1 MLSRE
6 PIGSLKGIGEKTAKL
21 YEKLGIFTVGDL
33 ISYYPRSYEIYG
45 LPVPIG
51 SLKEDTVWAVS
62 SILTKAPDLV
72 RFNRMQMVS
81 AHIKDLTGSLQL
93 CWYNMPYMRQNLKPG
108 VPYVFRGR
116 VVRKRGRLVMEQ
128 PEVFSLEDYKEL
140 APSMQPIYG
149 QTKGL
154 SNKAIVKAQRQ
165 ALAGRVLERE
175 YMPESIRKAH
185 QLAEINYAVE
195 QIHFPEDQNQLFFA
209 RKRLVFDEFFFF
221 LIGVR
226 RLKEARKDQKS
237 DYRMKPV
244 PQVLKF
250 QESLPYELTEA
261 QKRAWKEIEGDLK
274 SGLVM
279 NRLVQGDVG
288 SGKTIIA
295 LLALLPKSE
304 AMHAAVQPEGK
315 GSGRR
320 IALFAALGGVC
331 LLCIAKLLPPL
342 AAAGLTL
349 AVLLIADRPLLKKLD
364 YALLATFVAFFV
376 FIGNMGRLPAFSAFL
391 AGALAGREV
400 EVAVAASQV
409 ISNVPA
415 ALLLA
420 GYSENWPALIIGCD
434 LGGLGTLI
442 ASMAS
447 LISYKFFARRYP
459 AQKGRYLL
467 WFTLANVGLL
477 ALLMVLY
484 YIIR

>member
-1 MLSRE
+1 MEEILQDEEFYRQSGGGVTLSGGE
-6 PIGSLKGIGEKTAKL
+6 PL
-21 YEKLGIFTVGDL
+21 
-33 ISYYPRSYEIYG
+33 
-45 LPVPIG
+45 
-51 SLKEDTVWAVS
+51 
-62 SILTKAPDLV
+62 
-72 RFNRMQMVS
+72 
-81 AHIKDLTGSLQL
+81 LQAEFCAL
-93 CWYNMPYMRQNLKPG
+93 
-108 VPYVFRGR
+108 
-116 VVRKRGRLVMEQ
+116 
-128 PEVFSLEDYKEL
+128 L
-140 APSMQPIYG
+140 APYAA
-149 QTKGL
+149 L
-154 SNKAIVKAQRQ
+154 SAA
-165 ALAGRVLERE
+165 A
-175 YMPESIRKAH
+175 
-185 QLAEINYAVE
+185 
-195 QIHFPEDQNQLFFA
+195 
-209 RKRLVFDEFFFF
+209 
-221 LIGVR
+221 
-226 RLKEARKDQKS
+226 
-237 DYRMKPV
+237 
-244 PQVLKF
+244 
-250 QESLPYELTEA
+250 
-261 QKRAWKEIEGDLK
+261 
-274 SGLVM
+274 
-279 NRLVQGDVG
+279 
-288 SGKTIIA
+288 IA

-349 AVLLIADRPLLKKLD
+349 AVLLIADRPLLKKVD
-364 YALLATFVAFFV
+364 WALLATFVAFFV

-400 EVAVAASQV
+400 EVAAAASQV

-477 ALLMVLY
+477 ALLMALY

>member
-1 MLSRE
+1 MKQCFQRALGFAKSEAVLS
-6 PIGSLKGIGEKTAKL
+6 IAALLAVGSMAAVPPDKGYLDYIDWDTLAL
-21 YEKLGIFTVGDL
+21 LF
-33 ISYYPRSYEIYG
+33 
-45 LPVPIG
+45 
-51 SLKEDTVWAVS
+51 SLMAVS
-62 SILTKAPDLV
+62 KGLQGQGVFDALGAGLLGRLSTTRQMLLVLTFLPFFVSMLV
-72 RFNRMQMVS
+72 TNDVALITFVPFGLVVLEMAGCERLAIPLVVLQTAAANLGSM
-81 AHIKDLTGSLQL
+81 LTPMG
-93 CWYNMPYMRQNLKPG
+93 NPQNLYLYNRSG
-108 VPYVFRGR
+108 MGF
-116 VVRKRGRLVMEQ
+116 
-128 PEVFSLEDYKEL
+128 LEFCALL
-140 APSMQPIYG
+140 APYAA
-149 QTKGL
+149 L
-154 SNKAIVKAQRQ
+154 SAA
-165 ALAGRVLERE
+165 
-175 YMPESIRKAH
+175 
-185 QLAEINYAVE
+185 
-195 QIHFPEDQNQLFFA
+195 
-209 RKRLVFDEFFFF
+209 
-221 LIGVR
+221 
-226 RLKEARKDQKS
+226 
-237 DYRMKPV
+237 
-244 PQVLKF
+244 
-250 QESLPYELTEA
+250 
-261 QKRAWKEIEGDLK
+261 
-274 SGLVM
+274 
-279 NRLVQGDVG
+279 
-288 SGKTIIA
+288 IA

-349 AVLLIADRPLLKKLD
+349 AVLLIADRPLLKKVD

-400 EVAVAASQV
+400 EVAVATSQV

-467 WFTLANVGLL
+467 WFTLANAGLL
-477 ALLMVLY
+477 ALLMILY
-484 YIIR
+484 YVIR

>member
-1 MLSRE
+1 MKQCFQRALGFAKSEAVLS
-6 PIGSLKGIGEKTAKL
+6 IAALLAVGSMAAVPPDKGYLDYIDWDTLAL
-21 YEKLGIFTVGDL
+21 LF
-33 ISYYPRSYEIYG
+33 
-45 LPVPIG
+45 
-51 SLKEDTVWAVS
+51 SLMAVS
-62 SILTKAPDLV
+62 KGLQGQGVFDALGAGLLGRLSTTRQMLLVLTFLPFFVSMLV
-72 RFNRMQMVS
+72 TNDVALITFVPFGLVVLQTAAANLGSM
-81 AHIKDLTGSLQL
+81 LTPMG
-93 CWYNMPYMRQNLKPG
+93 NPQNLYLYNRSG
-108 VPYVFRGR
+108 MGF
-116 VVRKRGRLVMEQ
+116 
-128 PEVFSLEDYKEL
+128 LEFCALL
-140 APSMQPIYG
+140 APYAA
-149 QTKGL
+149 L
-154 SNKAIVKAQRQ
+154 SAA
-165 ALAGRVLERE
+165 A
-175 YMPESIRKAH
+175 
-185 QLAEINYAVE
+185 
-195 QIHFPEDQNQLFFA
+195 
-209 RKRLVFDEFFFF
+209 
-221 LIGVR
+221 
-226 RLKEARKDQKS
+226 
-237 DYRMKPV
+237 
-244 PQVLKF
+244 
-250 QESLPYELTEA
+250 
-261 QKRAWKEIEGDLK
+261 
-274 SGLVM
+274 
-279 NRLVQGDVG
+279 
-288 SGKTIIA
+288 IA

-304 AMHAAVQPEGK
+304 AMHAAVEPEGK

-376 FIGNMGRLPAFSAFL
+376 FIGNMGRLPAFSAF
-391 AGALAGREV
+391 LAGREV

-477 ALLMVLY
+477 ALLMILY

>member
-1 MLSRE
+1 MKQCFQRALGFAKSEAVLS
-6 PIGSLKGIGEKTAKL
+6 IAALLAVGSMAAVPPDKGYLDYIDWDTLAL
-21 YEKLGIFTVGDL
+21 LF
-33 ISYYPRSYEIYG
+33 
-45 LPVPIG
+45 
-51 SLKEDTVWAVS
+51 SLMAVS
-62 SILTKAPDLV
+62 KGLQGQGVFDALGAGLLGRLSTTRQMLLVLTFLPFFVSMLV
-72 RFNRMQMVS
+72 TNDVALITFVPFGLVVLEMAGCERLAIPLVVLQTAAANLGSM
-81 AHIKDLTGSLQL
+81 LTPMG
-93 CWYNMPYMRQNLKPG
+93 NPQNLYLSNRSG
-108 VPYVFRGR
+108 MGF
-116 VVRKRGRLVMEQ
+116 
-128 PEVFSLEDYKEL
+128 LEFCALL
-140 APSMQPIYG
+140 APYAA
-149 QTKGL
+149 L
-154 SNKAIVKAQRQ
+154 SAA
-165 ALAGRVLERE
+165 A
-175 YMPESIRKAH
+175 
-185 QLAEINYAVE
+185 
-195 QIHFPEDQNQLFFA
+195 
-209 RKRLVFDEFFFF
+209 
-221 LIGVR
+221 
-226 RLKEARKDQKS
+226 
-237 DYRMKPV
+237 
-244 PQVLKF
+244 
-250 QESLPYELTEA
+250 
-261 QKRAWKEIEGDLK
+261 
-274 SGLVM
+274 
-279 NRLVQGDVG
+279 
-288 SGKTIIA
+288 IA

-304 AMHAAVQPEGK
+304 AMYAAVQPEGK

-364 YALLATFVAFFV
+364 YALLA
-376 FIGNMGRLPAFSAFL
+376 AFL

-477 ALLMVLY
+477 ALLMILY
-484 YIIR
+484 YVIR

>member
-1 MLSRE
+1 MKQCFQRALGFAKSEAVLS
-6 PIGSLKGIGEKTAKL
+6 IAALLAVGSMAAMPPDKGYLDYIDWDTLAL
-21 YEKLGIFTVGDL
+21 LF
-33 ISYYPRSYEIYG
+33 
-45 LPVPIG
+45 
-51 SLKEDTVWAVS
+51 SLMAVS
-62 SILTKAPDLV
+62 KGLQGQGVFDALGAGLLGRLSTTRQMLLVLTFLPFFVSMLV
-72 RFNRMQMVS
+72 TNDVALITFVPFGLVVLEMAGCERLAIPLVVLQTAANLGSM
-81 AHIKDLTGSLQL
+81 LTPMG
-93 CWYNMPYMRQNLKPG
+93 NPQNLYLYNRSG
-108 VPYVFRGR
+108 MGF
-116 VVRKRGRLVMEQ
+116 
-128 PEVFSLEDYKEL
+128 LEFCALL
-140 APSMQPIYG
+140 APYAA
-149 QTKGL
+149 L
-154 SNKAIVKAQRQ
+154 SAA
-165 ALAGRVLERE
+165 A
-175 YMPESIRKAH
+175 
-185 QLAEINYAVE
+185 
-195 QIHFPEDQNQLFFA
+195 
-209 RKRLVFDEFFFF
+209 
-221 LIGVR
+221 
-226 RLKEARKDQKS
+226 
-237 DYRMKPV
+237 
-244 PQVLKF
+244 
-250 QESLPYELTEA
+250 
-261 QKRAWKEIEGDLK
+261 
-274 SGLVM
+274 
-279 NRLVQGDVG
+279 
-288 SGKTIIA
+288 IA

-342 AAAGLTL
+342 ATAGLTL
-349 AVLLIADRPLLKKLD
+349 AVLLIADRPLLKKVD
-364 YALLATFVAFFV
+364 WALLATFVAFFV

-477 ALLMVLY
+477 ALLIVLY

>member
-1 MLSRE
+1 MKQCFQRALGFAKSEAVLS
-6 PIGSLKGIGEKTAKL
+6 IAALLAVGSMAAVPPDKGYLDYIDWDTLAL
-21 YEKLGIFTVGDL
+21 LF
-33 ISYYPRSYEIYG
+33 
-45 LPVPIG
+45 
-51 SLKEDTVWAVS
+51 SLMAVS
-62 SILTKAPDLV
+62 KGLQGQGVFDALGAGLLGRLSTTRQMLLVLTFLPFFVSMLV
-72 RFNRMQMVS
+72 TNDVALITFVPFGLVVLEMAGCERLAIPLVVLQTAAANLGSM
-81 AHIKDLTGSLQL
+81 LTPMG
-93 CWYNMPYMRQNLKPG
+93 NPQNLYLYNRSG
-108 VPYVFRGR
+108 MGF
-116 VVRKRGRLVMEQ
+116 
-128 PEVFSLEDYKEL
+128 LEFCALL
-140 APSMQPIYG
+140 APYAA
-149 QTKGL
+149 L
-154 SNKAIVKAQRQ
+154 SAA
-165 ALAGRVLERE
+165 A
-175 YMPESIRKAH
+175 
-185 QLAEINYAVE
+185 
-195 QIHFPEDQNQLFFA
+195 
-209 RKRLVFDEFFFF
+209 
-221 LIGVR
+221 
-226 RLKEARKDQKS
+226 
-237 DYRMKPV
+237 
-244 PQVLKF
+244 
-250 QESLPYELTEA
+250 
-261 QKRAWKEIEGDLK
+261 
-274 SGLVM
+274 
-279 NRLVQGDVG
+279 
-288 SGKTIIA
+288 IA

-364 YALLATFVAFFV
+364 YSLLATFVAFFV

-467 WFTLANVGLL
+467 WFTLANAGLL
-477 ALLMVLY
+477 ALLMILY
-484 YIIR
+484 YVIR

>member
-1 MLSRE
+1 MLTVTNAAKHCLGFFRRE
-6 PIGSLKGIGEKTAKL
+6 VVLSAAILLALLSCLAVPPSLHYVSYIDWDTLALLFSLMAVMKGFQSAGL
-21 YEKLGIFTVGDL
+21 FVYLGDRLLKRAGTTRKMLFVLVFLPFLCSMVITNDVALITFIPFGFTVLRLAGQERL
-33 ISYYPRSYEIYG
+33 
-45 LPVPIG
+45 LVPLVVMQTVAANLG
-51 SLKEDTVWAVS
+51 SM
-62 SILTKAPDLV
+62 LTPMG
-72 RFNRMQMVS
+72 N
-81 AHIKDLTGSLQL
+81 
-93 CWYNMPYMRQNLKPG
+93 PQNLYLYNRSG
-108 VPYVFRGR
+108 MGF
-116 VVRKRGRLVMEQ
+116 
-128 PEVFSLEDYKEL
+128 LEFCALL
-140 APSMQPIYG
+140 APYAA
-149 QTKGL
+149 L
-154 SNKAIVKAQRQ
+154 SAA
-165 ALAGRVLERE
+165 A
-175 YMPESIRKAH
+175 
-185 QLAEINYAVE
+185 
-195 QIHFPEDQNQLFFA
+195 
-209 RKRLVFDEFFFF
+209 
-221 LIGVR
+221 
-226 RLKEARKDQKS
+226 
-237 DYRMKPV
+237 
-244 PQVLKF
+244 
-250 QESLPYELTEA
+250 
-261 QKRAWKEIEGDLK
+261 
-274 SGLVM
+274 
-279 NRLVQGDVG
+279 
-288 SGKTIIA
+288 IA

-349 AVLLIADRPLLKKLD
+349 AVLLIADRPLLKKVD

-467 WFTLANVGLL
+467 WFTLANAGLL

-484 YIIR
+484 YAIR

>member
-1 MLSRE
+1 MKQCFQRALGFAKSEAVLS
-6 PIGSLKGIGEKTAKL
+6 IAALLAVGSMAAVPPDKGYLDYIDWDTLAL
-21 YEKLGIFTVGDL
+21 LF
-33 ISYYPRSYEIYG
+33 
-45 LPVPIG
+45 
-51 SLKEDTVWAVS
+51 SLMAVS
-62 SILTKAPDLV
+62 KGLQGQGVFDALGAGLLGRLSTTRQMLLVLTFLPFFVSMLV
-72 RFNRMQMVS
+72 TNDVALITFVPFGLVVLEMAGCERLAIPLVVLQTAAANLGSM
-81 AHIKDLTGSLQL
+81 LTPMG
-93 CWYNMPYMRQNLKPG
+93 NPQNLYLYNRSG
-108 VPYVFRGR
+108 MGF
-116 VVRKRGRLVMEQ
+116 
-128 PEVFSLEDYKEL
+128 LEFCALL
-140 APSMQPIYG
+140 APYAA
-149 QTKGL
+149 L
-154 SNKAIVKAQRQ
+154 SAA
-165 ALAGRVLERE
+165 A
-175 YMPESIRKAH
+175 
-185 QLAEINYAVE
+185 
-195 QIHFPEDQNQLFFA
+195 
-209 RKRLVFDEFFFF
+209 
-221 LIGVR
+221 
-226 RLKEARKDQKS
+226 
-237 DYRMKPV
+237 
-244 PQVLKF
+244 
-250 QESLPYELTEA
+250 
-261 QKRAWKEIEGDLK
+261 
-274 SGLVM
+274 
-279 NRLVQGDVG
+279 
-288 SGKTIIA
+288 IA

-304 AMHAAVQPEGK
+304 AMHAAVEPEGK

-331 LLCIAKLLPPL
+331 LLSIAKLLPPL

-459 AQKGRYLL
+459 AQKGRYLR

-477 ALLMVLY
+477 ALLMILY